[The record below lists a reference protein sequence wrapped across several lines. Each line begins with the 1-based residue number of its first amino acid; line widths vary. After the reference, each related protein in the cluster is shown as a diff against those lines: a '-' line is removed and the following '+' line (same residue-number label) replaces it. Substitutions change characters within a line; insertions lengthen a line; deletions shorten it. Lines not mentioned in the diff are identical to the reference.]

1 MPGIVHSPTAKTKNR
16 FTLVK
21 LLTISLSAIL
31 ILFIVLSSL
40 SYYRLVDL
48 EEILVNIT
56 DTKLPSVALSGE
68 LNGQANGLTA
78 SAEMLSK
85 ATSNAS
91 QRIAKLEIS
100 HKIDEIKK
108 LTSQL
113 EEDEFLTIQL
123 DLIEIELDEFS
134 ILIKH
139 KLLVQQELRLMQED
153 LYQLHDDVLA
163 TPISSGL
170 NASATTDESLWRLNF
185 SQLITSAGQGLSKNK
200 LQEVRQI
207 FQTLAPK
214 LENLQNQTRELSSD
228 ALPRSRYFIGQ
239 LSLMLDYD
247 NGLLSLK
254 ISQLRLAGRT
264 IGRAIFLRNLIGDY
278 ARSVEAAA
286 NEVDIGVLADTRLAT
301 QQVKQQTQFFGLIFI
316 IAVIFIG
323 ATIFIIQKQVIRRLV
338 TLNLLVKDKL
348 VGNERI
354 RNLKG
359 NDEISDIAN
368 TFNLFA
374 RTIEEQKR
382 TLQHLSLSDGLT
394 GIGNRRALD
403 ERLLHE
409 IQLSMRQKWSVSILL
424 LDVDFFKPYNDTHG
438 HVAGDKCL
446 QVVAKTISQSMLR
459 NSDFVARYGGEEFI
473 CVLPDTDEGGA
484 REIAERV
491 MVKIA
496 EMKIPHGHSKTSPY
510 ITFSVGIATSS
521 SERILSPDELIKN
534 ADKALYAAKNNGRN
548 RIIRYSELHD

>member
-1 MPGIVHSPTAKTKNR
+1 
-16 FTLVK
+16 
-21 LLTISLSAIL
+21 
-31 ILFIVLSSL
+31 
-40 SYYRLVDL
+40 
-48 EEILVNIT
+48 
-56 DTKLPSVALSGE
+56 
-68 LNGQANGLTA
+68 QANGLTA